1 MVKVL
6 VIGSG
11 GRCDAICRKIKESE
25 LVDFVF
31 CAPGNAGIA
40 RHAVNIPIG
49 VEEIDK
55 LAEFAFKEKI
65 DLTIVGPEAS
75 LSLGI
80 VDKFTSLGLKIF
92 GPTKAATMIESS
104 KSYAKELMKKYHI
117 PTANY
122 EVFTDYEAAL
132 AYIKDKKLPIVLK
145 YDGLAAGK
153 GVIIAKTME
162 EAKTNLYE
170 MLVDKEFGEAK
181 VVIEDF
187 LEGEEFS
194 YMCFVNGTNVYK
206 MIPARDYKRVYD
218 NDLGPNTGG
227 MGAFTALPFLTESDC
242 EYAYQEIMVKA
253 AKALVAEGRPFMG
266 ILYGGLIKTADGIKV
281 IEFNARFGDP
291 ETEVVLSCLD
301 SDLYQNICDIMAGTT
316 PKLMWDTRPTLGVVL
331 TSIGYPGSYKKG
343 VKLFIPGFDEGY
355 VYHMGTKISGEDIV
369 TNGGR
374 VLMVVAS
381 GYTLEEARINAYNM
395 VSQIDTKEL
404 YYRKDIGLKFI

>member
-1 MVKVL
+1 MIKVL

-40 RHAVNIPIG
+40 RHAINIPIN

-55 LAEFAFKEKI
+55 LADFALKEKI

-80 VDKFTSLGLKIF
+80 VNKFNDLGLKIF
-92 GPTKAATMIESS
+92 GPTKEAALIESS
-104 KSYAKELMKKYHI
+104 KSFAKELMKKYNI

-122 EVFTDYEAAL
+122 EVFTDYNNAIN
-132 AYIKDKKLPIVLK
+132 YIKNKKLPIVLK

-153 GVIIAKTME
+153 GVIIAKTYE
-162 EAKTNLYE
+162 EANTNLYE
-170 MLVDKEFGEAK
+170 MLVNKEFGEAK

-194 YMCFVNGTNVYK
+194 YMCFVNGSKVYK
-206 MIPARDYKRVYD
+206 MIPARDYKRIND

-227 MGAFTALPFLTESDC
+227 MGAFTSLPFLTPADEDF
-242 EYAYQEIMVKA
+242 AYQEIMVKTA
-253 AKALVAEGRPFMG
+253 DALVKEGKPFLG
-266 ILYGGLIKTADGIKV
+266 VLYGGLIKTEDGIKV

-291 ETEVVLSCLD
+291 ETEVVLHSLD
-301 SDLYQNICDIMAGTT
+301 SDLYKAIIDIMNGNEPTLIFD
-316 PKLMWDTRPTLGVVL
+316 KRPTLGVVL
-331 TSIGYPGSYKKG
+331 TSIGYPGKYEKG
-343 VKLFIPGFDEGY
+343 VKLFIPPFDDGY
-355 VYHMGTKISGEDIV
+355 VYHMGTKLENDNIV

-374 VLMVVAS
+374 VLMCVAS
-381 GYTLEEARINAYNM
+381 GYTLEEARVNAYEMINE
-395 VSQIDTKEL
+395 IDTKNL

>member
-1 MVKVL
+1 MIKVL

-40 RHAVNIPIG
+40 RHAINVPIN

-55 LAEFAFKEKI
+55 LADFALKEKI

-80 VDKFTSLGLKIF
+80 VNKFNDLGLKIF
-92 GPTKAATMIESS
+92 GPTKEAALIESS
-104 KSYAKELMKKYHI
+104 KSFAKELMKKYNI

-122 EVFTDYEAAL
+122 EVFTDYNNAIN
-132 AYIKDKKLPIVLK
+132 YIKNKKLPIVLK

-153 GVIIAKTME
+153 GVIIAKTYE
-162 EAKTNLYE
+162 EANTNLYE
-170 MLVDKEFGEAK
+170 MLVNKEFGEAK

-194 YMCFVNGTNVYK
+194 YMCFVNGSKVYK
-206 MIPARDYKRVYD
+206 MIPARDYKRIND

-227 MGAFTALPFLTESDC
+227 MGAFTSLPFLTPADEDF
-242 EYAYQEIMVKA
+242 AYQEIMVKTA
-253 AKALVAEGRPFMG
+253 DALVKEGKPFLG
-266 ILYGGLIKTADGIKV
+266 VLYGGLIKTEDGIKV

-291 ETEVVLSCLD
+291 ETEVVLHSLD
-301 SDLYQNICDIMAGTT
+301 SDLYKAIIDIMNGNEPTLIFD
-316 PKLMWDTRPTLGVVL
+316 KRPTLGVVL
-331 TSIGYPGSYKKG
+331 TSIGYPGKYEKG
-343 VKLFIPGFDEGY
+343 VKLFIPPFDDGY
-355 VYHMGTKISGEDIV
+355 VYHMGTKLENDNIV

-374 VLMVVAS
+374 VLMCVAS
-381 GYTLEEARINAYNM
+381 GYTLEEARVNAYEMINE
-395 VSQIDTKEL
+395 IDTKNL

>member
-1 MVKVL
+1 MIKVL

-31 CAPGNAGIA
+31 CAPGNAGTA
-40 RHAVNIPIG
+40 RHAINVPIN

-55 LAEFAFKEKI
+55 LADFALKEKI

-80 VDKFTSLGLKIF
+80 VNKFNDLGLKIF
-92 GPTKAATMIESS
+92 GPTKEAALIESS
-104 KSYAKELMKKYHI
+104 KSFAKKKKKKYNI

-122 EVFTDYEAAL
+122 EVFTDYNNAIN
-132 AYIKDKKLPIVLK
+132 YIKNKKLPIVLK

-153 GVIIAKTME
+153 GVIIAKTYE
-162 EAKTNLYE
+162 EANTNLYE
-170 MLVDKEFGEAK
+170 MLVNKEFGEAK

-194 YMCFVNGTNVYK
+194 YMCFVNGSKVYK
-206 MIPARDYKRVYD
+206 MIPARDYKRIND

-227 MGAFTALPFLTESDC
+227 MGAFTSLPFLTPADEDF
-242 EYAYQEIMVKA
+242 AYQEIMVKTA
-253 AKALVAEGRPFMG
+253 DALVKEGKPFLG
-266 ILYGGLIKTADGIKV
+266 VLYGGLIKTEDGIKV

-291 ETEVVLSCLD
+291 ETEVVLHSLD
-301 SDLYQNICDIMAGTT
+301 SDLYKAIIDIMNGNEPTLIFD
-316 PKLMWDTRPTLGVVL
+316 KRPTLGVVL
-331 TSIGYPGSYKKG
+331 TSIGYPGKYEKG
-343 VKLFIPGFDEGY
+343 VKLFIPPFDDGY
-355 VYHMGTKISGEDIV
+355 VYHMGTKLENDNIV

-374 VLMVVAS
+374 VLMCVSS
-381 GYTLEEARINAYNM
+381 GYTLEEARVNAYEM
-395 VSQIDTKEL
+395 IKEIDTKNL

>member
-1 MVKVL
+1 MIKVL

-40 RHAVNIPIG
+40 RHAINVPIN

-55 LAEFAFKEKI
+55 LADFALKEKI

-80 VDKFTSLGLKIF
+80 VNKFNDLGLKIF
-92 GPTKAATMIESS
+92 GPTKEAALIESS
-104 KSYAKELMKKYHI
+104 KSFAKELMKKYNI

-122 EVFTDYEAAL
+122 EVFTDYNNAIN
-132 AYIKDKKLPIVLK
+132 YIKNKKLPIVLK

-153 GVIIAKTME
+153 GVIIAKTYE
-162 EAKTNLYE
+162 EANTNLYE
-170 MLVDKEFGEAK
+170 MLVNKEFGEAK

-194 YMCFVNGTNVYK
+194 YMCFVNGSKVYK
-206 MIPARDYKRVYD
+206 MIPARDYKRIND

-227 MGAFTALPFLTESDC
+227 MGAFTSLPFLTPADEDF
-242 EYAYQEIMVKA
+242 AYQEIMVKTA
-253 AKALVAEGRPFMG
+253 DALVKEGKPFLG
-266 ILYGGLIKTADGIKV
+266 VLYGGLIKTEDGIKV

-291 ETEVVLSCLD
+291 ETEVVLHSLD
-301 SDLYQNICDIMAGTT
+301 SDLYKAIIDIMNGNEPTLIFD
-316 PKLMWDTRPTLGVVL
+316 KRPTLGVVL
-331 TSIGYPGSYKKG
+331 TSIGYPGKYEKG
-343 VKLFIPGFDEGY
+343 VKLFIPPFDDGY
-355 VYHMGTKISGEDIV
+355 VYHMGTKLENDNIV

-374 VLMVVAS
+374 VLMCVAS
-381 GYTLEEARINAYNM
+381 GYTLEEARVNAYKM
-395 VSQIDTKEL
+395 IKEIDTKNL

>member
-1 MVKVL
+1 MIKVL

-31 CAPGNAGIA
+31 CAPGNAGTA
-40 RHAVNIPIG
+40 RHAINVPIN

-55 LAEFAFKEKI
+55 LADFALKEKI

-80 VDKFTSLGLKIF
+80 VNKFNDLGLKIF
-92 GPTKAATMIESS
+92 GPTKEAALIESS
-104 KSYAKELMKKYHI
+104 KSFAKELMKKYNI

-122 EVFTDYEAAL
+122 EVFTDYNNAIN
-132 AYIKDKKLPIVLK
+132 YIKNKKLPIVLK

-153 GVIIAKTME
+153 GVIIAKTYE
-162 EAKTNLYE
+162 EANTNLYE
-170 MLVDKEFGEAK
+170 MLVNKEFGEAK

-194 YMCFVNGTNVYK
+194 YMCFVNGSKVYK
-206 MIPARDYKRVYD
+206 MIPARDYKRIND

-227 MGAFTALPFLTESDC
+227 MGAFTSLPFLTPADEDF
-242 EYAYQEIMVKA
+242 AYQEIMVKTA
-253 AKALVAEGRPFMG
+253 DALVKEGKPFLG
-266 ILYGGLIKTADGIKV
+266 VLYGGLIKTEDGIKV

-291 ETEVVLSCLD
+291 ETEVVLHSLD
-301 SDLYQNICDIMAGTT
+301 SDLYKAIIDIMNGNEPTLIFD
-316 PKLMWDTRPTLGVVL
+316 KRPTLGVVL
-331 TSIGYPGSYKKG
+331 TSIGYPGKYEKG
-343 VKLFIPGFDEGY
+343 VKLFIPPFDDGY
-355 VYHMGTKISGEDIV
+355 VYHMGTKLENDNIV

-374 VLMVVAS
+374 VLMCVAS
-381 GYTLEEARINAYNM
+381 GYTLEEARVNAYEM
-395 VSQIDTKEL
+395 IKEIDTKNL

>member
-1 MVKVL
+1 MIKVL

-40 RHAVNIPIG
+40 RHAINIPIN

-55 LAEFAFKEKI
+55 LADFALKEKI

-80 VDKFTSLGLKIF
+80 VNKFNDLGLKIF
-92 GPTKAATMIESS
+92 GPTKEAALIESS
-104 KSYAKELMKKYHI
+104 KSFAKELMKKYNI

-122 EVFTDYEAAL
+122 EVFTDYNNAIN
-132 AYIKDKKLPIVLK
+132 YIKNKKLPIVLK

-153 GVIIAKTME
+153 GVIIAKTYE
-162 EAKTNLYE
+162 EANTNLYE
-170 MLVDKEFGEAK
+170 MLVNKEFGEAK

-194 YMCFVNGTNVYK
+194 YMCFVNGSKVYK
-206 MIPARDYKRVYD
+206 MIPARDYKRIND

-227 MGAFTALPFLTESDC
+227 MGAFTSLPFLTPADEDF
-242 EYAYQEIMVKA
+242 AYQEIMVKTA
-253 AKALVAEGRPFMG
+253 DALVKEGKPFLG
-266 ILYGGLIKTADGIKV
+266 VLYGGLIKTEDGIKV

-291 ETEVVLSCLD
+291 ETEVVLHSLD
-301 SDLYQNICDIMAGTT
+301 SDLYKAIIDIMNGNEPTLIFD
-316 PKLMWDTRPTLGVVL
+316 KRPTLGVVL
-331 TSIGYPGSYKKG
+331 TSIGYPGKYEKG
-343 VKLFIPGFDEGY
+343 VKLFIPPFDDGY
-355 VYHMGTKISGEDIV
+355 VYHMGTKLENDNIV

-374 VLMVVAS
+374 VLMCVAS
-381 GYTLEEARINAYNM
+381 GYTLEEARVNAYEM
-395 VSQIDTKEL
+395 IKEIDTKNL

>member
-55 LAEFAFKEKI
+55 LAEFALKEKI

-132 AYIKDKKLPIVLK
+132 AYIKDKKITNCLK
-145 YDGLAAGK
+145 
-153 GVIIAKTME
+153 I
-162 EAKTNLYE
+162 
-170 MLVDKEFGEAK
+170 
-181 VVIEDF
+181 
-187 LEGEEFS
+187 
-194 YMCFVNGTNVYK
+194 
-206 MIPARDYKRVYD
+206 
-218 NDLGPNTGG
+218 
-227 MGAFTALPFLTESDC
+227 
-242 EYAYQEIMVKA
+242 
-253 AKALVAEGRPFMG
+253 
-266 ILYGGLIKTADGIKV
+266 
-281 IEFNARFGDP
+281 
-291 ETEVVLSCLD
+291 
-301 SDLYQNICDIMAGTT
+301 
-316 PKLMWDTRPTLGVVL
+316 
-331 TSIGYPGSYKKG
+331 
-343 VKLFIPGFDEGY
+343 
-355 VYHMGTKISGEDIV
+355 
-369 TNGGR
+369 
-374 VLMVVAS
+374 
-381 GYTLEEARINAYNM
+381 
-395 VSQIDTKEL
+395 
-404 YYRKDIGLKFI
+404 

>member
-1 MVKVL
+1 MIKVL

-40 RHAVNIPIG
+40 RHAINVPIN

-55 LAEFAFKEKI
+55 LADFALKEKI

-80 VDKFTSLGLKIF
+80 VNKFNDLGLKIF
-92 GPTKAATMIESS
+92 GPTKEAALIESS
-104 KSYAKELMKKYHI
+104 KSFAKELMKKYNI

-122 EVFTDYEAAL
+122 EVFTDYNNAIN
-132 AYIKDKKLPIVLK
+132 YIKNKKLPIVLK

-153 GVIIAKTME
+153 GVIIAKTYE
-162 EAKTNLYE
+162 EANTNLYE
-170 MLVDKEFGEAK
+170 MLVNKEFGEAK

-194 YMCFVNGTNVYK
+194 YMCFVNGSKVYK
-206 MIPARDYKRVYD
+206 MIPARDYKRIND

-227 MGAFTALPFLTESDC
+227 MGAFTSLPFLTPADEDF
-242 EYAYQEIMVKA
+242 AYQEIMVKTA
-253 AKALVAEGRPFMG
+253 DALVKEGKPFLG
-266 ILYGGLIKTADGIKV
+266 VLYGGLIKTEDGIKV

-291 ETEVVLSCLD
+291 ETEVVLHSLD
-301 SDLYQNICDIMAGTT
+301 SDLYKAIIDIMNGNEPTLIFD
-316 PKLMWDTRPTLGVVL
+316 KRPTLGVVL
-331 TSIGYPGSYKKG
+331 TSIGYPGKYEKG
-343 VKLFIPGFDEGY
+343 VKLFIPPFDDGY
-355 VYHMGTKISGEDIV
+355 VYHMGTKLENDNIV

-374 VLMVVAS
+374 VLMCVAS
-381 GYTLEEARINAYNM
+381 GYTLEEARVNAYKMINE
-395 VSQIDTKEL
+395 IDTKNL

>member
-1 MVKVL
+1 MIKVL

-40 RHAVNIPIG
+40 RHAINIPIN

-55 LAEFAFKEKI
+55 LADFALKEKI

-80 VDKFTSLGLKIF
+80 VNKFNDLGLKIF
-92 GPTKAATMIESS
+92 GPTKEAALIESS
-104 KSYAKELMKKYHI
+104 KSFAKELMKKYNI

-122 EVFTDYEAAL
+122 EVFTDYNNAIN
-132 AYIKDKKLPIVLK
+132 YIKNKKLPIVLK

-153 GVIIAKTME
+153 GVIIAKTYE
-162 EAKTNLYE
+162 EANTNLYE
-170 MLVDKEFGEAK
+170 MLVNKEFGEAK

-194 YMCFVNGTNVYK
+194 YMCFVNGSKVYK
-206 MIPARDYKRVYD
+206 MIPARDYKRIND

-227 MGAFTALPFLTESDC
+227 MGAFTSLPFLTPADEDF
-242 EYAYQEIMVKA
+242 AYQEIMVKTA
-253 AKALVAEGRPFMG
+253 DALVKEGKPFLG
-266 ILYGGLIKTADGIKV
+266 VLYGGLIKTEDGIKV

-291 ETEVVLSCLD
+291 ETEVVLHSLD
-301 SDLYQNICDIMAGTT
+301 SDLYKAIIDIMNGNEPTLIFD
-316 PKLMWDTRPTLGVVL
+316 KRPTLGVVL
-331 TSIGYPGSYKKG
+331 TSIGYPGKYEKG
-343 VKLFIPGFDEGY
+343 VKLFIPPFDDGY
-355 VYHMGTKISGEDIV
+355 VYHMGTKLENDNIV

-374 VLMVVAS
+374 VLMCVSS
-381 GYTLEEARINAYNM
+381 GYTLEEARVNAYEM
-395 VSQIDTKEL
+395 IKEIDTKNL